1 MTPDGESASA
11 RDMSDEIT
19 DRSDGGRPGA
29 GRPDGGWRGAGQPD
43 GGTPD
48 GGRPDDAGRRLHAL
62 AIEMAAMAHNGL
74 HYATDRYDLARYHR
88 MESMSAEIM
97 GLLADSDPAG
107 FRSALAAEAG
117 HATPKVDVRGALIE
131 RDRILLVQE
140 ARDGRWTL
148 PGGWADAMDAPA
160 EAVEREFGEEAGL
173 AVRATKLAAV
183 YDGSRRNGHAHS
195 PWHIYKLFFLVERLD
210 DAQPRA
216 GLDGETSA
224 VGFFALDELP
234 NLSSPRTTAEQL
246 ATLIAHH
253 HDRARPTDFD

>member
-1 MTPDGESASA
+1 MTPDADTTSTA
-11 RDMSDEIT
+11 RGDAPDAAGSPWADGSPEA
-19 DRSDGGRPGA
+19 DGGS
-29 GRPDGGWRGAGQPD
+29 D
-43 GGTPD
+43 TP
-48 GGRPDDAGRRLHAL
+48 GRRLHAL

-74 HYATDRYDLARYHR
+74 HYATGDRYDVARYHR

-97 GLLADSDPAG
+97 GLLAGADPAG
-107 FRSALAAEAG
+107 FKSALAAEAG
-117 HATPKVDVRGALIE
+117 HATPKVDVRGALVE
-131 RDRILLVQE
+131 DDRILLVQE
-140 ARDGRWTL
+140 ARDSRWTL

-183 YDGSRRNGHAHS
+183 YDGSLRNGHAHS

-210 DAQPRA
+210 DAEPRA

-224 VGFFALDELP
+224 VGFFALDALP
-234 NLSSPRTTAEQL
+234 ELSSPRTTTEQL

-253 HDRARPTDFD
+253 KDRSRPTDFD